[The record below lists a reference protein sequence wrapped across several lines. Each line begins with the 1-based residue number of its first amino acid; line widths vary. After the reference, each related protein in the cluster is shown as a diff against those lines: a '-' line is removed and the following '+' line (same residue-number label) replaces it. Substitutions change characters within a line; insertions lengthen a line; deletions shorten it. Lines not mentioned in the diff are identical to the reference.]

1 MVSDAREHCTFIRLK
16 YCAALKTVRVRE
28 ELSRIIQCAANM
40 NIAFIRPTFH
50 NKEQNIK
57 NRDSEINLK
66 SDFQG
71 FKLRK
76 TKSVLNSF

>member
-1 MVSDAREHCTFIRLK
+1 
-16 YCAALKTVRVRE
+16 
-28 ELSRIIQCAANM
+28 M